1 MFPVDCQRNRTKPG
15 RQLLSCHNIP
25 FVLFVFPTNRKIF
38 LLKPI
43 NKVVALPLDA
53 QDLRNQTIKLAFQH
67 EKQRLLAFIR
77 KRVPEKTDAED
88 ILQDVFYQLAETFNV
103 LEPIEQ
109 MSAWLFR
116 VARNKIIDRY
126 RKKKPES
133 LEQHLRTG
141 DDEEGWSLSNL
152 LFDPQDGPENAYN
165 RTRIWDAL
173 AEALDQLPAEQRDT
187 FVWHELEG
195 RSFKDISEQT
205 GVTVNTLLS
214 RKRYAVLHLRKRLE
228 TLYKEIVND

>member
-1 MFPVDCQRNRTKPG
+1 MNDSLS
-15 RQLLSCHNIP
+15 LLP
-25 FVLFVFPTNRKIF
+25 AT
-38 LLKPI
+38 
-43 NKVVALPLDA
+43 
-53 QDLRNQTIKLAFQH
+53 QDIKNQTLKLAFQH

-109 MSAWLFR
+109 ISAWLFR

-133 LEQHLRTG
+133 LEQYLNYG
-141 DDEEGWSLSNL
+141 EDEESWNLSKL
-152 LFDPQDGPENAYN
+152 LFDPQDGPENTYT
-165 RTRIWDAL
+165 RTRMWDTL
-173 AEALDQLPAEQRDT
+173 AEALEELPDEQKEV

-195 RSFKDISEQT
+195 KSFKEISETT

-228 TLYKEIVND
+228 TLYDEIVGN

>member
-1 MFPVDCQRNRTKPG
+1 MD
-15 RQLLSCHNIP
+15 
-25 FVLFVFPTNRKIF
+25 
-38 LLKPI
+38 
-43 NKVVALPLDA
+43 KVIALPLDA
-53 QDLRNQTIKLAFQH
+53 QELRNQTVKLAFQH

-88 ILQDVFYQLAETFNV
+88 ILQDVFYQLADTFNV

-109 MSAWLFR
+109 MSAWLFK

-133 LEQHLRTG
+133 LDQHLRPGG
-141 DDEEGWSLSNL
+141 DGHEWSLSDL
-152 LFDPQDGPENAYN
+152 LFDPQDGPENAYT
-165 RTRIWDAL
+165 RTRVWDAL
-173 AEALDQLPAEQRDT
+173 AEALDQLPAEQRDV

-195 RSFKDISEQT
+195 RSFKDIARET

-228 TLYKEIVND
+228 TLYGEILGS

>member
-1 MFPVDCQRNRTKPG
+1 MS
-15 RQLLSCHNIP
+15 LLPS
-25 FVLFVFPTNRKIF
+25 
-38 LLKPI
+38 
-43 NKVVALPLDA
+43 A
-53 QDLRNQTIKLAFQH
+53 QDIRNQTLKLTFQH

-109 MSAWLFR
+109 VSAWLFR

-133 LEQHLRTG
+133 LEQYLNAG
-141 DDEEGWSLSNL
+141 EDEESWNLSKL
-152 LFDPQDGPENAYN
+152 IFDPQDGPENTYT
-165 RTRIWDAL
+165 RTRVWDTL
-173 AEALDQLPAEQRDT
+173 AEALDELPVEQREV

-195 RSFKDISEQT
+195 KSFKEISDET
-205 GVTVNTLLS
+205 GVAVNTLLS

-228 TLYKEIVND
+228 SLYNEILGG

>member
-1 MFPVDCQRNRTKPG
+1 MNDSLS
-15 RQLLSCHNIP
+15 LLP
-25 FVLFVFPTNRKIF
+25 AT
-38 LLKPI
+38 
-43 NKVVALPLDA
+43 
-53 QDLRNQTIKLAFQH
+53 QDIKNQTLKLAFQH

-109 MSAWLFR
+109 ISAWLFR

-133 LEQHLRTG
+133 LEQYLNHG
-141 DDEEGWSLSNL
+141 EDEESWNLSKL
-152 LFDPQDGPENAYN
+152 LFDPQDGPENTYT
-165 RTRIWDAL
+165 RTRMWDTL
-173 AEALDQLPAEQRDT
+173 AEALEELPDEQKEV

-195 RSFKDISEQT
+195 KSFKEISETT

-228 TLYKEIVND
+228 TLYDEIVGN

>member
-1 MFPVDCQRNRTKPG
+1 MNNAS
-15 RQLLSCHNIP
+15 L
-25 FVLFVFPTNRKIF
+25 
-38 LLKPI
+38 
-43 NKVVALPLDA
+43 VVPAT
-53 QDLRNQTIKLAFQH
+53 QDLKNQTLKLAFQH

-109 MSAWLFR
+109 ISAWLFR

-133 LEQHLRTG
+133 LEQYLNTG
-141 DDEEGWSLSNL
+141 EDEESWNLSKL
-152 LFDPQDGPENAYN
+152 LFDPQDGPESTYT
-165 RTRIWDAL
+165 RTRVWDTL
-173 AEALDQLPAEQRDT
+173 AEALDELPTEQRDV

-195 RSFKDISEQT
+195 RSFKDIAETT

-228 TLYKEIVND
+228 SLYGEMIGN

>member
-1 MFPVDCQRNRTKPG
+1 MKNPLPHGSPENKNRA
-15 RQLLSCHNIP
+15 I
-25 FVLFVFPTNRKIF
+25 
-38 LLKPI
+38 
-43 NKVVALPLDA
+43 A
-53 QDLRNQTIKLAFQH
+53 LAFQH
-67 EKQRLLAFIR
+67 DRHRLLAFIR

-109 MSAWLFR
+109 VSAWLFR

-126 RKKKPES
+126 RKKKPDS
-133 LEQHLRTG
+133 LEQHLNG
-141 DDEEGWSLSNL
+141 SDAEDDWNLSRL
-152 LFDPQDGPENAYN
+152 LSPATDGPEGTYA
-165 RTRIWDAL
+165 RTRMWDAL
-173 AEALDQLPAEQRDT
+173 AEALDELPAEQRDV

-195 RSFKDISEQT
+195 QSFKEIAERT

-228 TLYKEIVND
+228 SLYDEMLGE

>member
-1 MFPVDCQRNRTKPG
+1 MN
-15 RQLLSCHNIP
+15 NA
-25 FVLFVFPTNRKIF
+25 VLAVPAT
-38 LLKPI
+38 
-43 NKVVALPLDA
+43 
-53 QDLRNQTIKLAFQH
+53 QDSKNQTLKVAFQD

-109 MSAWLFR
+109 ISAWLFR

-133 LEQHLRTG
+133 LEQYLNAG
-141 DDEEGWSLSNL
+141 EEEESWNLSKL
-152 LFDPQDGPENAYN
+152 LFDPQDGPENTYT
-165 RTRIWDAL
+165 RTRVWDAL
-173 AEALDQLPAEQRDT
+173 AEALDELPTEQRDV

-195 RSFKDISEQT
+195 KNFKDISEET

-228 TLYKEIVND
+228 SLYDEMLGD

>member
-1 MFPVDCQRNRTKPG
+1 MN
-15 RQLLSCHNIP
+15 NA
-25 FVLFVFPTNRKIF
+25 VLAVPAT
-38 LLKPI
+38 
-43 NKVVALPLDA
+43 
-53 QDLRNQTIKLAFQH
+53 QDSKNQTLKVAFQD

-109 MSAWLFR
+109 ISAWLFR

-133 LEQHLRTG
+133 LEQYLNTG
-141 DDEEGWSLSNL
+141 EDEESWNLSRL
-152 LFDPQDGPENAYN
+152 LFDPQDGPENTYT
-165 RTRIWDAL
+165 RTRVWDAL
-173 AEALDQLPAEQRDT
+173 AEALDELPTEQRDV

-195 RSFKDISEQT
+195 KSFKDISEET

-228 TLYKEIVND
+228 SLYDEMLGD

>member
-1 MFPVDCQRNRTKPG
+1 M
-15 RQLLSCHNIP
+15 
-25 FVLFVFPTNRKIF
+25 
-38 LLKPI
+38 
-43 NKVVALPLDA
+43 NKAVIAVAA
-53 QDLRNQTIKLAFQH
+53 TQDLKNQTLKLAFQD

-88 ILQDVFYQLAETFNV
+88 ILQDVFYQLAESFNV

-109 MSAWLFR
+109 ISAWLFR

-133 LEQHLRTG
+133 LEQYLNTG
-141 DDEEGWSLSNL
+141 EDEESWNLSKL
-152 LFDPQDGPENAYN
+152 LFDPQDGPENTYT
-165 RTRIWDAL
+165 RTRVWDTL
-173 AEALDQLPAEQRDT
+173 AEALDELPVEQRDV

-195 RSFKDISEQT
+195 KSFKDISEET

-228 TLYKEIVND
+228 SLYEEMLGD

>member
-1 MFPVDCQRNRTKPG
+1 MNDSLS
-15 RQLLSCHNIP
+15 LLP
-25 FVLFVFPTNRKIF
+25 AT
-38 LLKPI
+38 
-43 NKVVALPLDA
+43 
-53 QDLRNQTIKLAFQH
+53 QDIKNQTLKLAFQH

-109 MSAWLFR
+109 ISAWLFR

-133 LEQHLRTG
+133 LEQYLNHG
-141 DDEEGWSLSNL
+141 EDEESWNLSKL
-152 LFDPQDGPENAYN
+152 LFDPQDGPESTYT
-165 RTRIWDAL
+165 RTRMWDTL
-173 AEALDQLPAEQRDT
+173 AEALEELPDEQKEV

-195 RSFKDISEQT
+195 KSFKEISETT

-228 TLYKEIVND
+228 TLYDEIVGN

>member
-1 MFPVDCQRNRTKPG
+1 MN
-15 RQLLSCHNIP
+15 NA
-25 FVLFVFPTNRKIF
+25 VL
-38 LLKPI
+38 
-43 NKVVALPLDA
+43 VVPAT
-53 QDLRNQTIKLAFQH
+53 QDLKNQTLKLAFQG

-109 MSAWLFR
+109 ISAWLFR

-133 LEQHLRTG
+133 LEQYLNTG
-141 DDEEGWSLSNL
+141 EEEESWNLSKL
-152 LFDPQDGPENAYN
+152 LFDPQDGPENTYT
-165 RTRIWDAL
+165 RTRVWDTL
-173 AEALDQLPAEQRDT
+173 AEALDELPAEQREV

-195 RSFKDISEQT
+195 KSFKDIAEAT

-228 TLYKEIVND
+228 SLYDEMLGS

>member
-1 MFPVDCQRNRTKPG
+1 MNTP
-15 RQLLSCHNIP
+15 LSLISH
-25 FVLFVFPTNRKIF
+25 T
-38 LLKPI
+38 
-43 NKVVALPLDA
+43 
-53 QDLRNQTIKLAFQH
+53 QEMRNQTLKLAFQD

-109 MSAWLFR
+109 VSAWLFR

-133 LEQHLRTG
+133 LDQHLYAS
-141 DDEEGWSLSNL
+141 EEEDGWSLGNF
-152 LFDPQDGPENAYN
+152 LFDPQEGPENSYT
-165 RTRIWDAL
+165 RTRVWDTL
-173 AEALDQLPAEQRDT
+173 AEALDELPAEQRDV

-195 RSFKDISEQT
+195 QSFKEISEQT
-205 GVTVNTLLS
+205 HVTVNTLLS

-228 TLYKEIVND
+228 ALYTEMIHP